1 MSIVLGIDTSNYTTS
16 AAIYVSE
23 NNIMLQQ
30 KQLLPV
36 KDGELGLRQSDAV
49 FHHTR
54 QLPDIMDELLSQTDD
69 RLTAV
74 AASERP
80 SQAEGSYM
88 PCFLSGFGSAR
99 QIAAVMHL
107 PLYRYTHQQGHV
119 AAAAYGSDHTELLEK
134 EFIAFHVSGG
144 TTDALIVRPDKN
156 QMIYCQRVSGS
167 LDLKAGQLVDRV
179 GLMLGLAFPAGPAL
193 EALAL
198 TAEGLYSPKPVLRD
212 GWCSLSGIENQCR
225 DLLAS
230 GEPKAEI
237 ALFCLMSVLSAVDEM
252 TSSLLVK
259 YPKRPLL
266 YAGGVMSNTI
276 IRSHIENRFGG
287 YFAPPE
293 YSSDNAAGIAL
304 LASIQ
309 TGRRS

>member
-144 TTDALIVRPDKN
+144 TT
-156 QMIYCQRVSGS
+156 